1 MKNREEGRAG
11 ALPPRREGDGGSR
24 DWSLLIEDGI
34 AKTNEPVSSAV
45 AEPEAT
51 TLRHE
56 PHEPPRQHLPTKL
69 FEKRTKVHNKRI
81 DGPFR
86 RFKWAVMAITL
97 VIYYATPWI
106 RWDRGPYA
114 PDQAVL
120 VDLANRRFYMFGIEI
135 WPHEFY
141 FVAGLLIMAAIGLF
155 FTTSAVGRA
164 WCGYA
169 CPQTVWT
176 DLLQHVDRFVD
187 GDRNAR
193 IRLDAAPWGPRK
205 IARRAFKYAIY
216 LVIAFWTGG
225 AWIMYFADA
234 PTLVRDFWAGEAAP
248 AAYITVAILTL
259 TTFTLGG
266 FMREQVCIYMCPW
279 PRIQT
284 AMMDEKSLLVTY
296 KDWRGEPRGSLKKAQ
311 RSPGKVGDCIDCL
324 NCVAVCP
331 TGIDIREGPQIG
343 CITCGLC
350 IDACDRVMAEVGR
363 PRGLIDYATLEDC
376 RKEAAGEPARGP
388 WQAVLRPRTII
399 YFLIWG
405 SVGLAMLFALGVR
418 DHVGLTVAPD
428 RNPPFVLLSDGSIR
442 NTYTLRLRNMEGRPR
457 QMEVAL
463 QGLPE
468 GRMWTDGGQRRDAS
482 PTLMVAVP
490 ADQVRAIRAYVV
502 APRGTGAKE
511 VAFRLTS
518 LDEQHETASVE
529 ARFDAPGGEP

>member
-1 MKNREEGRAG
+1 MKNRDPGRASS
-11 ALPPRREGDGGSR
+11 APPRREGEER
-24 DWSLLIEDGI
+24 DWSVVVEDGR

-56 PHEPPRQHLPTKL
+56 PHEPPRQPLPTKL

-86 RFKWAVMAITL
+86 RFKWFVMFVTL
-97 VIYYATPWI
+97 AIYYGTPWI

-141 FVAGLLIMAAIGLF
+141 YVAGLLIMAALGLF
-155 FTTSAVGRA
+155 LVTSAVGRA

-176 DLLQHVDRFVD
+176 DLFQHVDRFVD

-193 IRLDAAPWGPRK
+193 MRLDAAPMGPKKFAKRS
-205 IARRAFKYAIY
+205 FKYTIY
-216 LVIAFWTGG
+216 LVISFWTGG

-296 KDWRGEPRGSLKKAQ
+296 KDWRGEPRGSVKKAEKN
-311 RSPGKVGDCIDCL
+311 PGKFGDCIDCL
-324 NCVAVCP
+324 QCVAVCP
-331 TGIDIREGPQIG
+331 TGIDIREGPQVG

-350 IDACDRVMAEVGR
+350 IDACDKVMADVGR

-376 RKEAAGEPARGP
+376 EKEANGEPTRSP
-388 WQAVLRPRTII
+388 WRALLRPRTLA

-405 SVGLAMLFALGVR
+405 SIGFAMLFALGVR
-418 DHVGLTVAPD
+418 NHVGLSVSPD
-428 RNPPFVLLSDGSIR
+428 RNPPYILMSDGSVR
-442 NTYTLRLRNMEGRPR
+442 NSYTLKLRNMESRPR
-457 QMEVAL
+457 EMEIAIE
-463 QGLPE
+463 GLP
-468 GRMWTDGGQRRDAS
+468 GALMWTDTIGRDDAAR
-482 PTLMVAVP
+482 TQIKTVP
-490 ADQVRAIRAYVV
+490 ADQVLSVRAYVV
-502 APRGTGAKE
+502 APEGTSTQDFSFS
-511 VAFRLTS
+511 VTS
-518 LDEQHETASVE
+518 RDEQQETATTE
-529 ARFDAPGGEP
+529 TRFDTPGGEE